1 MTGSRVL
8 DCCNAADR
16 DWLIAYNALLN
27 LHAKSG
33 EASAAE
39 AVYQDMLHNGPRPDS
54 ISVNTLIAAHAHVR
68 FLIMNVATCSFL
80 QCEFETNL
88 KQLY

>member
-1 MTGSRVL
+1 MLG
-8 DCCNAADR
+8 CCNAGR

-39 AVYQDMLHNGPRPDS
+39 AVYQGMLHNGPKPDS

-68 FLIMNVATCSFL
+68 PTNVPIMNPCLTPF
-80 QCEFETNL
+80 
-88 KQLY
+88 